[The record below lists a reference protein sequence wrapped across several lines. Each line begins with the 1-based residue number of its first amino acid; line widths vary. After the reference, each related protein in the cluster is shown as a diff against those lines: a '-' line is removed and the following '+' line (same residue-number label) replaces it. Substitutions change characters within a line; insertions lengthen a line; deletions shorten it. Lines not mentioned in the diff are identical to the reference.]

1 MPIVLPRRSR
11 RTSIVAPPRLAVAL
25 GLLATALSLLSVAAR
40 AQTSSFNDG
49 DSGPTAAAEV
59 EAAFPIWQW
68 SGYGQFD
75 YRRFDFY
82 ENAQDTTPEARGEL
96 DLRRVVLEPVVRISP
111 RLRFVAEIEF
121 EHGGTGST
129 VEYEPEEAGEFEIE
143 VERGGEVILE
153 NAFLEY
159 LSAPTQRW
167 RVGEMTV
174 PFGMVNRYHRP
185 DQHFTIERSLAETAL
200 IPSTW
205 HDIGVAYDRVAGRTQ
220 FTVMLVRALDS
231 SLFTG
236 YDFVAG
242 GSAQRLESRR
252 ADDFALVLAAEHTF
266 APGAIIGAALY
277 HGNSGGNRARSNL
290 QVDAPLTLAE
300 LHGRWERGPFT
311 LRGQFMIGRLEDSAS
326 VTQANF
332 NTFNAGELG
341 VSRTPVGS
349 EAESFFVEAGYDF
362 FASRAGRS
370 DSLVAFARYDAFDTH
385 AGVATGI
392 TRNPRYDRQ
401 AVTVGLNYSPAR
413 ELLFK
418 AEFSRRENAGTTANE
433 QDIFGLAVA
442 FRF

>member
-1 MPIVLPRRSR
+1 MTIRSR
-11 RTSIVAPPRLAVAL
+11 YQRGRRRVRAGLSAGLFLFSLAA
-25 GLLATALSLLSVAAR
+25 GAQPAAS
-40 AQTSSFNDG
+40 AFNDG
-49 DSGPTAAAEV
+49 DGGPVGAAAGDTT
-59 EAAFPIWQW
+59 FPIWQW

-82 ENAQDTTPEARGEL
+82 ENAQDATPEARGEL

-121 EHGGTGST
+121 EHGGTGTT

-159 LSAPTQRW
+159 LGAPTRRW

-205 HDIGVAYDRVAGRTQ
+205 HDIGVAYDLIAGRTQ
-220 FTVMLVRALDS
+220 FTFMLVRALDS

-242 GSAQRLESRR
+242 GAAQRLESRR

-266 APGAIIGAALY
+266 MPGAILGGALY
-277 HGNSGGNRARSNL
+277 HGNSGGNRARANL
-290 QVDAPLTLAE
+290 QADAPLTLAE
-300 LHGRWERGPFT
+300 VHARWQRGPIT
-311 LRGQFMIGRLEDSAS
+311 LRGQFTYGRLEDAAS
-326 VTQANF
+326 ITQANF

-362 FASRAGRS
+362 FAARAGRS

-392 TRNPRYDRQ
+392 TRNPRYDRE
-401 AVTVGLNYSPAR
+401 AVTLGLNYSPSR
-413 ELLFK
+413 ELMFK
-418 AEFSRRENAGTTANE
+418 AEFSRRENAGTTASE
-433 QDIFGLAVA
+433 QDVFGLAVA